1 MVFAPYSLW
10 LNGDF
15 SMASKRASIVIAG
28 AGSIGCHAGAC
39 MALGGRHVTL
49 LARPRIVSAI
59 QDDGLRVSDLE
70 GLDRLLPA
78 DGFTVTAD
86 PKAALA
92 GADVVLVTV
101 KSGATEEMAG
111 LIAAHAPEH
120 AVVVGLQNGV
130 DNVDTLRAALGKR
143 TVLAGMVPFNVV
155 QSGESERPL
164 RVHRATSGTVLIEP
178 GAEGLAELLNVEGFA
193 VAEHD
198 DIKAIQ
204 WGKLLINLG
213 NALVALSDLPLLTM
227 LSDRRWRRLM
237 AAQMDEGLAAMR
249 ASGIKPGRVTGPPP
263 GLIPKL
269 LRLPNWLFLR
279 LARRMLSVDPNARS
293 SMWEDLTRGRPT
305 EIDYLQGKVL
315 ALAERSGTP
324 TRLNRR
330 VLDLVY
336 AAEANRAGSPG
347 LSVVDISGTY

>member
-1 MVFAPYSLW
+1 MVS
-10 LNGDF
+10 N
-15 SMASKRASIVIAG
+15 SASIVIAG

-39 MALGGRHVTL
+39 LALGGRRVTL

-59 QDDGLRVSDLE
+59 NDAGLRVSDLD
-70 GLDRLLPA
+70 GLDRLVGPDVLTLA
-78 DGFTVTAD
+78 ED
-86 PKAALA
+86 PRLALA
-92 GADVVLVTV
+92 HADVVLVTV
-101 KSGATEEMAG
+101 KSGATKEMAG
-111 LIAAHAPEH
+111 LIAAYAPEQ
-120 AVVVGLQNGV
+120 AVIVSLQNGV

-143 TVLAGMVPFNVV
+143 MVLAGMVPFNVV
-155 QSGESERPL
+155 QSGEGERPV

-178 GAEGLAELLNVEGFA
+178 GAEGLAALLNVAGFP

-204 WGKLLINLG
+204 WGKLLLNLG

-227 LSDRRWRRLM
+227 LSDRRWRHLM

-249 ASGIKPGRVTGPPP
+249 ASGIAPGRVTGPPP
-263 GLIPKL
+263 GQIPKL

-324 TRLNRR
+324 ARLNRR
-330 VLDLVY
+330 VLDLVH
-336 AAEANRAGSPG
+336 AAEADRAGSPR
-347 LSVVDISGTY
+347 LSVADISGAS